1 MIKLKDLFIET
12 LSKNKWIQLSGKE
25 LKLFRD
31 EIFDMIKQSYASLGG
46 HPNIKS
52 ASDINVSSINYWDV
66 IDVDND
72 PEPDAVSGAKK
83 RTGGKKY
90 TMGATDGSG
99 AGKRAYIKGRIKM
112 LNKLGHY
119 AELSHKIADILASSG
134 VPIVD
139 DEEIVKKVLSGKD
152 INWLGNGWYERK
164 IGGKN
169 YKKRMFGKPKA

>member
-1 MIKLKDLFIET
+1 MIKLKDLLIET
-12 LSKNKWIQLSGKE
+12 LPKNKWIKLSGKE

-52 ASDINVSSINYWDV
+52 ASDINASSINYWDA
-66 IDVDND
+66 IDVDDD

-90 TMGATDGSG
+90 SLGATDGSSD
-99 AGKRAYIKGRIKM
+99 GKRAYVKGRIKM
-112 LNKLGHY
+112 LKKSGHY

-139 DEEIVKKVLSGKD
+139 DEEIVRKALSGKD

-169 YKKRMFGKPKA
+169 YKKRMFGKPRV